1 MAPTALFLYND
12 HIATEAM
19 LGEAFTDAGYDV
31 QTFEVVPASRAGAP
45 AVQVTFP
52 DPTAFD
58 VLVPLG
64 ARWPVYDDALKN
76 AWVGAEMQ
84 LVHDAAAAGVPT
96 LGVCFGGQLLA
107 QAFGGSVF
115 RSEVP
120 EIGWYE
126 VESDQHD
133 LIPPGPWFEWHFD
146 RWTIPPGATEI
157 ARTGPI
163 SQAFTLGRAVA
174 LQFHPELDPTL
185 LELWLDDDR
194 DAGEAALLGRT
205 HDELRSRTAE
215 LHDDAAQRIRRLVNG
230 FLAHTARQPCPSS

>member
-1 MAPTALFLYND
+1 MAPTVLFLYND
-12 HIATEAM
+12 PIATEAM

-31 QTFEVVPASRAGAP
+31 HTFEVVPSSRTADP
-45 AVQVTFP
+45 AVTVDFP

-58 VLVPLG
+58 VIVPLG
-64 ARWPVYDDALKN
+64 ARWPVYDEALRST
-76 AWVGAEMQ
+76 WVGAETE
-84 LVHDAAAAGVPT
+84 LVRRAAAAGIPT

-115 RSEVP
+115 RSETP

-126 VESDQHD
+126 LESDRHE
-133 LIPPGPWFEWHFD
+133 LIPSGPWFEWHFD
-146 RWTIPPGATEI
+146 RWTLPPGATEI
-157 ARTGPI
+157 GRTPGT
-163 SQAFTLGRAVA
+163 SQAFTLGRSVA
-174 LQFHPELDPTL
+174 LQFHPELDPAL

-194 DAGEAALLGRT
+194 EAGEAALGGCT

-215 LHDDAAQRIRRLVNG
+215 LHDDAARRIRRLVRG

>member
-1 MAPTALFLYND
+1 MAPTVLFLYND
-12 HIATEAM
+12 PIATEAM
-19 LGEAFTDAGYDV
+19 LGEAFVDAGYDV
-31 QTFEVVPASRAGAP
+31 HTFEVVPLTRTADP
-45 AVQVTFP
+45 AVEVNFP
-52 DPTAFD
+52 DPTSFD
-58 VLVPLG
+58 VIVPLG
-64 ARWPVYDDALKN
+64 ARWPVYDPALRA
-76 AWVGAEMQ
+76 AWVGAESE
-84 LVHDAAAAGVPT
+84 LVRAAAVAGIPS

-115 RSEVP
+115 RSETP

-126 VESDQHD
+126 LESDQPE
-133 LIPPGPWFEWHFD
+133 LVPGGPWFEWHFD

-157 ARTGPI
+157 ARTPTT

-174 LQFHPELDPTL
+174 LQFHPELDRGL

-194 DAGEAALLGRT
+194 DAGEAAMAGRT

-215 LHDDAAQRIRRLVNG
+215 LHDDAAQRIRRLVRG

>member
-1 MAPTALFLYND
+1 VAPTVLFLYND

-19 LGEAFTDAGYDV
+19 LGDAFTDAGYDV
-31 QTFEVVPASRAGAP
+31 HTFEVVPASRAGDP
-45 AVQVTFP
+45 AVQVSFP
-52 DPTAFD
+52 DPTAYD
-58 VLVPLG
+58 VVVPLG
-64 ARWPVYDDALKN
+64 ARWPVYDDALRST
-76 AWVGAEMQ
+76 WVGAEMQ

-107 QAFGGSVF
+107 QAFGGSVH
-115 RSEVP
+115 RSENP

-126 VESDQHD
+126 LDSADHD

-157 ARTGPI
+157 ARTSTT
-163 SQAFTLGRAVA
+163 SQAFALGRAVA
-174 LQFHPELDPTL
+174 LQFHPELDPAL

-194 DAGEAALLGRT
+194 EAGEAALLGRS
-205 HDELRSRTAE
+205 HDQLRSRTAE

-230 FLAHTARQPCPSS
+230 FLAYTARQPCPSS